1 MYHQN
6 ESKLSTNDFT
16 RKLANDRKLS
26 KLAAKFPLLKILKMV
41 QRKFMFNELEI
52 YLFSFFLDNTG
63 WDYNVLIP
71 EATYLPEFIINVE
84 VQDF

>member
-1 MYHQN
+1 
-6 ESKLSTNDFT
+6 
-16 RKLANDRKLS
+16 
-26 KLAAKFPLLKILKMV
+26 
-41 QRKFMFNELEI
+41 MFNELEI

-84 VQDF
+84 VQDFQEYQALCLYAILVAYATKRKMNEDTLIYECYFKSQIQNFQ